1 MTNATLLQAN
11 ADSLARL
18 HTAEAMGTMVEAMR
32 GHIPNP
38 KEAAIRIKAAQAIID
53 RGHGRAVQAVIS
65 VPARQAVAA
74 RLAQLDDDSLM
85 RIAVG
90 AGATGLGAQAEGG
103 SGGRNEGPIPPGTRT
118 GPSPDPSADAPTH
131 KGDGY
136 SSQELDPRLVAGIK
150 EHLANTPRHLAGCDI
165 VDAELDSNDYD
176 PCG

>member
-1 MTNATLLQAN
+1 MTNTTLLQAN

-90 AGATGLGAQAEGG
+90 AGGARAEGG
-103 SGGRNEGPIPPGTRT
+103 SGGRNEGPIPPGSGT
-118 GPSPDPSADAPTH
+118 GPSPDPNAYPREDA
-131 KGDGY
+131 GDY
-136 SSQELDPRLVAGIK
+136 SSQELHADA
-150 EHLANTPRHLAGCDI
+150 PRHLAGCDI
-165 VDAELDSNDYD
+165 VDAELDLGASDYD
-176 PCG
+176 PCA